1 MSASIPANSAPTGAA
16 PSAAS
21 STAVDDKPYL
31 ESRHTGW
38 LMAALMVMSVCQFI
52 DMTVANVV
60 LPHMQT
66 SLNASMDTISWTLTS
81 YIIAGVMI
89 IPMTGWLSDRYGS
102 RNLYLWACF
111 VFLATSAL
119 CGAAT
124 SLTQM
129 VLFRALQGVGAAF
142 IGAMAQTI
150 MFDINPPSKQ
160 TRAMSIWGMAVIIAP
175 ITGPFIGGYLTET
188 LNWRWV
194 FYVNLP
200 IGIPALVILAL
211 LLPSRPR
218 VQRKLDVFGASLLA
232 IGLCALQLMLDRGQ
246 HEDWFQ
252 STEIVAEF
260 IIMVSA
266 FWIFYF
272 HNRHVAHRLF
282 PKELFRNA
290 NFMVGVAFMALMG
303 IANVALSAMMPTLL
317 QTIYGYDVMDTGLLM
332 APRGCGVMVT
342 MILVGQLIKRFD
354 GRMIIAAGYGIAA
367 YSLWLMAS
375 WSLSIGSNRI
385 IIDGFVQGI
394 GLGLVFMPM
403 NMIAFASLDP
413 KYRPD
418 GTTLLTL
425 ARNLGSSFGISVIVT
440 MLARN
445 IQISH
450 ADIASNVTSSSLPA
464 VDIGAAA
471 ATLGSLGG
479 GLLAMIDGE
488 VNRQAAMI
496 AYIDNFYIMFWVV
509 LCFVPLTLL
518 VKRQK

>member
-1 MSASIPANSAPTGAA
+1 MPESSAA
-16 PSAAS
+16 PE
-21 STAVDDKPYL
+21 DKPLL
-31 ESRHTGW
+31 ESRHTGL
-38 LMAALMVMSVCQFI
+38 LMAAVMTMSVCQFI
-52 DMTVANVV
+52 DMTVANVA

-89 IPMTGWLSDRYGS
+89 IPLTGWLSDRFGS
-102 RNLYLWACF
+102 RNLYVVASFL
-111 VFLATSAL
+111 FLAASAL
-119 CGAAT
+119 CGTAT

-129 VLFRALQGVGAAF
+129 VLFRTLQGVGAAF
-142 IGAMAQTI
+142 VGSMAQTI

-160 TRAMSIWGMAVIIAP
+160 ARAMSIWGMVVIIGP
-175 ITGPFIGGYLTET
+175 ITGPFLGGYLTET

-194 FYVNLP
+194 FYINLP
-200 IGIPALVILAL
+200 IGIPALAILAW
-211 LLPSRPR
+211 LLPSRPLVR
-218 VQRKLDVFGASLLA
+218 RKLDVFGASLLA

-246 HEDWFQ
+246 HKDWFE
-252 STEIVAEF
+252 SPEIVAEL
-260 IIMVSA
+260 IIALSA
-266 FWIFYF
+266 FWVFF
-272 HNRHVAHRLF
+272 VHNRSIPNRLF
-282 PKELFRNA
+282 PSEMLKNS
-290 NFMVGVAFMALMG
+290 NFLIGVAFMILMG

-317 QTIYGYDVMDTGLLM
+317 QNIYRYDVMDTGLLM

-342 MILVGQLIKRFD
+342 MMMVNILVKKFD
-354 GRMIIAAGYGIAA
+354 GRKIVAAGYAIAA
-367 YSLWLMAS
+367 YSLWRMTH
-375 WSLSIGSNRI
+375 WSLEMGSDQI

-403 NMIAFASLDP
+403 NMIAFSSLEP
-413 KYRPD
+413 RFRPD

-445 IQISH
+445 IQVSH
-450 ADIASNVTSSSLPA
+450 ADIAANVTSTSLPTI
-464 VDIGAAA
+464 D
-471 ATLGSLGG
+471 LGSTAERLGSFGG

-496 AYIDNFYIMFWVV
+496 AYLDNFYMMFWLI

-518 VKRQK
+518 VKKPRAAGA

>member
-1 MSASIPANSAPTGAA
+1 MSASIPANRAPTRAA
-16 PSAAS
+16 PTASPSA
-21 STAVDDKPYL
+21 DLEDKPYL
-31 ESRHTGW
+31 ETRHTGW
-38 LMAALMVMSVCQFI
+38 LMAAVMVMSVCQFI
-52 DMTVANVV
+52 DMTVANVA

-89 IPMTGWLSDRYGS
+89 IPMTGWLSDRFGS

-111 VFLATSAL
+111 VFLAASAL

-129 VLFRALQGVGAAF
+129 VLFRGLQGVGAAF

-175 ITGPFIGGYLTET
+175 ITGPFLGGYLTQT

-194 FYVNLP
+194 FYINLP
-200 IGIPALVILAL
+200 IGIPALVAL
-211 LLPSRPR
+211 FMLLPSRPL
-218 VQRKLDVFGASLLA
+218 VKRKLDVFGASLLA

-252 STEIVAEF
+252 STEIVVEF
-260 IIMVSA
+260 IVMLSA
-266 FWIFYF
+266 FWIFFF
-272 HNRHVAHRLF
+272 HNRHVEHRLF
-282 PKELFRNA
+282 PKEMLRNS
-290 NFMVGVAFMALMG
+290 NFVIGVAFMVLMG
-303 IANVALSAMMPTLL
+303 VANVALSAMMPTLL
-317 QTIYGYDVMDTGLLM
+317 QTIYHYDVMDTGLLM
-332 APRGCGVMVT
+332 APRGCGVMIT
-342 MILVGQLIKRFD
+342 MILVNMLIKKFD
-354 GRMIIAAGYGIAA
+354 ARMIVAAGYGIAA
-367 YSLWLMAS
+367 YSLWMMAS
-375 WSLSIGSNRI
+375 WSLTMNSDQI
-385 IIDGFVQGI
+385 ILGGFVQGI

-403 NMIAFASLDP
+403 NMIAFSSLDP

-450 ADIASNVTSSSLPA
+450 ADIAANVTSSSMPTIDL
-464 VDIGAAA
+464 GSTAAA
-471 ATLGSLGG
+471 LGSLGG

-496 AYIDNFYIMFWVV
+496 AYLDNFYMMFWLV

-518 VKRQK
+518 LKRPK